1 MPDVAEASPEVSNKR
16 VKLNDHSYIKVS
28 KLVMNV
34 KRGTNNNKLGS
45 QIIQY
50 PLFESNSNV
59 QRYYYFYFKLYIS
72 YLFG

>member
-50 PLFESNSNV
+50 PLFESNNNV
-59 QRYYYFYFKLYIS
+59 QR
-72 YLFG
+72 